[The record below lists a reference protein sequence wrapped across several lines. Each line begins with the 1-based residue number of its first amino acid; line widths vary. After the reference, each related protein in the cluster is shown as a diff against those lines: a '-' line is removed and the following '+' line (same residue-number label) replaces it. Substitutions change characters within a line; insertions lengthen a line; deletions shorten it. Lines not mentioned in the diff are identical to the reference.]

1 MEKRGDRRS
10 MSTTSLKNSIDQLG
24 SSEKLP
30 LIKSDR
36 ESSSWSDTA
45 NNVVSF
51 IASRVTSFAQC
62 FVSVCEFLY
71 ELWTGR
77 DGGIASVIPADPETI
92 EALEIVEDLMSRPT
106 NTVAVNDFVERNKEQ
121 ALVLFT
127 ADQKY
132 ISDSDQIGELLPNAV
147 AEAIR
152 DQQRY
157 IFIPVLK
164 DEKVQIISIDLKS
177 QEIEIPSSLSDF
189 SSAISKV
196 VFNNPETQW
205 AVASKLLPSVAAC
218 YQALNQGAQISGEM
232 VQNLE
237 EDVSQVSSS
246 DFYAQRANLIASGL
260 KSLKRLS
267 PILKSFDRAE
277 KSIPKLQHDL
287 AARFPG
293 IPKEVSDHI
302 AAVLVLNSD
311 AFNEATDLVG
321 MINEAVDMWLDTD
334 EAGYRQEL
342 KGALKSLLETTG
354 KKTTPFSVC
363 VPYGR
368 ISDGIGTQL
377 RTELSGLLN

>member
-10 MSTTSLKNSIDQLG
+10 MSTTSIQNLIKLD
-24 SSEKLP
+24 SSESSP

-51 IASRVTSFAQC
+51 IASGFTSFAQL
-62 FVSVCEFLY
+62 FVSAYEFLC

-77 DGGIASVIPADPETI
+77 DDGIASVIPTDPETI
-92 EALEIVEDLMSRPT
+92 EALEIIEDLMSGPI
-106 NTVAVNDFVERNKEQ
+106 NAGAVNDFVERNKEQ

-164 DEKVQIISIDLKS
+164 DEKVQIISIDLQS

-232 VQNLE
+232 VQNLK

-246 DFYAQRANLIASGL
+246 DFYAQRANLLASGL

-293 IPKEVSDHI
+293 IPQEVSDHI
-302 AAVLVLNSD
+302 AAVLALNSD
-311 AFNEATDLVG
+311 EFNEATDLVG

-354 KKTTPFSVC
+354 KKTTPFSLC
-363 VPYGR
+363 VSYGR
-368 ISDGIGTQL
+368 ISDEMGTQL